1 MGVFLDWCSIY
12 QKDPALF
19 DAAETPEAKAEGAE
33 RAAFVADLKAGRA
46 FYGGVAYE
54 ESRTAEQKA
63 AFRRALHDTMDVWY
77 AHQMIVT
84 VFVTRLPAG
93 FSGRT
98 YEDRGWVRARR
109 CSPLSGVASACV
121 ASPPCADPEDRRSR
135 LRRRFSSARRRSSSS
150 RQTRT
155 WSRRA
160 SR

>member
-1 MGVFLDWCSIY
+1 MRADWASLF

-19 DAAETPEAKAEGAE
+19 DAAETPEVKAEGAE
-33 RAAFVADLKAGRA
+33 RAAFVAELKAGRA
-46 FYGGVAYE
+46 FYGGAAYE

-84 VFVTRLPAG
+84 VFVTVLPAG
-93 FSGRT
+93 FAGRT

-109 CSPLSGVASACV
+109 CSVPFSRVASAGV

-135 LRRRFSSARRRSSSS
+135 VRRRFSSARRRSSSS
-150 RQTRT
+150 R
-155 WSRRA
+155 
-160 SR
+160 